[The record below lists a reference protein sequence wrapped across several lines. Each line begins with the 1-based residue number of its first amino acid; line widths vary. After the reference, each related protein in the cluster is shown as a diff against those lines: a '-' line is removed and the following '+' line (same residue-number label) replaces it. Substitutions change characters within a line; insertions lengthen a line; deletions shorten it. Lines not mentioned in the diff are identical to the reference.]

1 MEASTKARP
10 LSMACDLFWFWSIW
24 GEGQPKGQRQG
35 NHGSFIGGN
44 DYSLI
49 ISNRGSPMLLPIPR
63 CFPANTDTQH
73 QGEGPHDS
81 HSPQLH
87 SNPLEKPTG
96 NSNPPFFQDAN
107 FWVPDLSVFPQPGS
121 DTQQDIPREIIT
133 TRCLIEIIILSTM
146 IITSKWLILI
156 LITIQ

>member
-1 MEASTKARP
+1 
-10 LSMACDLFWFWSIW
+10 
-24 GEGQPKGQRQG
+24 
-35 NHGSFIGGN
+35 
-44 DYSLI
+44 
-49 ISNRGSPMLLPIPR
+49 MLLPIPR

-146 IITSKWLILI
+146 IITSK
-156 LITIQ
+156 